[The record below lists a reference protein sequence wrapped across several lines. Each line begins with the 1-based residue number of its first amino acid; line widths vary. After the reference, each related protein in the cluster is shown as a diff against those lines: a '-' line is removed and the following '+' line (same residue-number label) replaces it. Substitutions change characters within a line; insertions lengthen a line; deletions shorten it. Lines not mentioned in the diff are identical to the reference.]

1 MTRYLRYA
9 GLVVL
14 LTALPPDSLS
24 ASRPPIGELNDE
36 PFVAITSA
44 LGRPWNIDP
53 LVDPYPFFL
62 VRPWQV
68 TVPMTTTVVQRG
80 GELSRD
86 LPLDIQ
92 VMNFSGTI
100 FLDAFCDRCTGIPF
114 EYEMIPNQ
122 ITVGSTVSAAP
133 DGAIS
138 RFSESGLSPGGDG
151 ASIRIPAAAVLRVKT
166 STPSAGPTL
175 AVVRACKSNDCL
187 SPGALLGTG
196 YFMVSQVVIPG
207 DQPTGDCPNVV
218 SPNWRRGDADPP
230 GYRRPDLLP
239 LQQFTRDLFLKKR
252 QSPEKRSFAGG
263 VYAPVNRV
271 GWDIQVEKPPV
282 STSGL
287 PISPTESVVRLV
299 NNSRNLRSLVAV
311 GSSCQIRGN
320 IVLNPGDP
328 PQELRI
334 ARGNTTTIVLMGD
347 GQALGRF
354 SDNNFWTLFGG
365 RKVTL
370 SAIN

>member
-1 MTRYLRYA
+1 MTRYLRHA
-9 GLVVL
+9 ALVAL
-14 LTALPPDSLS
+14 LAASSLDALS
-24 ASRPPIGELNDE
+24 ASRPPLGELNDE
-36 PFVAITSA
+36 PFVAISSV

-53 LVDPYPFFL
+53 LVDPNPFFL
-62 VRPWQV
+62 VSPWQV

-80 GELSRD
+80 GERSLD

-92 VMNFSGTI
+92 AMNFSGTI
-100 FLDAFCDRCTGIPF
+100 FLDASCMGCTGIPF
-114 EYEMIPNQ
+114 DYTVIPNQ
-122 ITVGSTVSAAP
+122 ITVGSTVPAAP

-151 ASIRIPAAAVLRVKT
+151 ASIRIPAAAVLRVT
-166 STPSAGPTL
+166 TATPLAGPTL

-187 SPGALLGTG
+187 SPGSLLGTG

-218 SPNWRRGDADPP
+218 SPSWRRGDENPP
-230 GYRRPDLLP
+230 GYQRPDLLP
-239 LQQFTRDLFLKKR
+239 LQQFTRDLFLRKR
-252 QSPEKRSFAGG
+252 TSPERRSFAGG

-271 GWDIQVEKPPV
+271 GWDILVEKPPV
-282 STSGL
+282 PTSGS

-334 ARGNTTTIVLMGD
+334 SRGNTTTIVLTGD
-347 GQALGRF
+347 SRALGRF